1 MWCVVGATHW
11 NGNEK
16 SFGMRVEGA
25 VVTGEDLDFHVFTAV
40 GKNVRYIYVGYKTK
54 GVGDK

>member
-1 MWCVVGATHW
+1 MVGATHW

-25 VVTGEDLDFHVFTAV
+25 VVTGEHLDFHVFTAV

>member
-1 MWCVVGATHW
+1 MVGATHW

-25 VVTGEDLDFHVFTAV
+25 VVTGEDLDFHVGFRGV
-40 GKNVRYIYVGYKTK
+40 GKNVRYIYVGA
-54 GVGDK
+54 GE

>member
-1 MWCVVGATHW
+1 VVGATHW

-25 VVTGEDLDFHVFTAV
+25 VVTGMKRVKKGL
-40 GKNVRYIYVGYKTK
+40 GLGYI
-54 GVGDK
+54 